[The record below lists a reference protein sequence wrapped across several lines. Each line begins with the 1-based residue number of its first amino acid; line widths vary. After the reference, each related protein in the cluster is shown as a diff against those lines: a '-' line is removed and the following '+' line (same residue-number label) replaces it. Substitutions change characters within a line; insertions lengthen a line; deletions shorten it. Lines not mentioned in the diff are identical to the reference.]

1 MNNGF
6 ILIDK
11 PSGITSHDVVDI
23 VREKFSTRKVGHS
36 GTLDPFATG
45 LLILGIN
52 KGTRLLEYL
61 QNKSKKYYV
70 KAKLGVVTDTFD
82 ITGEIKEENEV
93 KEEHIKKLKEIILSF
108 KGKYMQVPPM
118 YSARKYNGKRLF
130 ELARRGKIINM
141 PPKEVEI
148 YDIENIKIYEN
159 GFFEFTCEVSSGT
172 YIRSLIMDIGYKIG
186 IGAVTQELRRLKV
199 GRFNIDDSII
209 IEEISEEKMIPML
222 EVLDFPKVILNDL
235 GIIRGLNGNPIFLDN
250 IKEYEEFKKDDYV
263 SLIDENNNLIAIAI
277 AERNSKFLKTLERHD
292 RIERIF
298 KIKKVFK

>member
-23 VREKFSTRKVGHS
+23 VREKFFTRKVGHS

-61 QNKSKKYYV
+61 QNKSKKYFV
-70 KAKLGVVTDTFD
+70 KAKLGIVTDTFD
-82 ITGEIKEENEV
+82 ITGEIKEKNEV
-93 KEEHIKKLKEIILSF
+93 KEEHIKNLKEIILSF

-148 YDIENIKIYEN
+148 YNIENIKIYEN
-159 GFFEFTCEVSSGT
+159 GVFEFTCEVSSGT

-199 GRFNIDDSII
+199 GRFNVDDAIN
-209 IEEISEEKMIPML
+209 IEEISEEKMISML
-222 EVLDFPKVILNDL
+222 EVLDFPKVKLNDM

-263 SLIDENNNLIAIAI
+263 SLIDDNNNLIAIAI